1 MSAFGNGSSSIK
13 YPIMQRSIAGPV
25 GQRLS
30 KPKSFSRALHEFDFV
45 IGQTVKLID
54 QPVNLLIGSSDLA
67 FERGLLRRRFGGGQA
82 LVQRQHLLHERNHL
96 VVTSSVALV

>member
-1 MSAFGNGSSSIK
+1 MSAFDNGSSSIK
-13 YPIMQRSIAGPV
+13 YPIMQRSIAGRV

-30 KPKSFSRALHEFDFV
+30 KPKSFSRALPEFLVV
-45 IGQTVKLID
+45 IVEAVRLID

-96 VVTSSVALV
+96 VVTPFVGLV